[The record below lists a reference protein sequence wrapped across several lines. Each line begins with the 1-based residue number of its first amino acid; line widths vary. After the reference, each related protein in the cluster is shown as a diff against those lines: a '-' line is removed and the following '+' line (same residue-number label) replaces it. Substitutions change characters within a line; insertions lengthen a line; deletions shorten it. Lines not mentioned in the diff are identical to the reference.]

1 MERYIFL
8 LSNGTSFVNF
18 DAILRK
24 LQLFSDGRLEG
35 KNLCIVMGTDDTYKS
50 NKHRIVATLVSTTCS
65 QICIKRS
72 RGIKRL
78 LLLDNAISAI
88 FQLYYGENKLIYNE
102 MMTRFNSYEMFYD
115 RTSKKVTF

>member
-1 MERYIFL
+1 M
-8 LSNGTSFVNF
+8 
-18 DAILRK
+18 
-24 LQLFSDGRLEG
+24 
-35 KNLCIVMGTDDTYKS
+35 VMGTDDTYIS
-50 NKHRIVATLVSTTCS
+50 NKHRIVATLVSTTYS

-88 FQLYYGENKLIYNE
+88 FQPYHGENKLIYNE
-102 MMTRFNSYEMFYD
+102 MMTRFNSCEMFYD